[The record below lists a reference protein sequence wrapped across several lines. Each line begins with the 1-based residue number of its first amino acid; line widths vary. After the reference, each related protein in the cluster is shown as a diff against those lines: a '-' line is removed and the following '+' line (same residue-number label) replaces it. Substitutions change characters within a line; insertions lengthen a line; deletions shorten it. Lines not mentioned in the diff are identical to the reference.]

1 MHPVRRVMRA
11 GLGAVIVGSM
21 IAALP
26 ASADTLSGF
35 VATARAAGM
44 RMSYDVPG
52 FLVVEK
58 MIDGGGPVAEV
69 SLDALDSGGFASLPF
84 PGDNAIAFGSLF
96 AAGTGRDLPAS
107 YPFYVSARDPG
118 SPSSELSDPSGFY
131 RLTAKAAAGTAAAE
145 ARMSRLGDEISGGST
160 SATSVVS
167 DGQTVTATAVSRSQG
182 IALGGGALQIGL
194 VESRSVTKYTAG
206 DAGPVTTKSMLIQGG
221 SAGGT
226 AFSVGPGGMVMGGA
240 SAPVPFGEGMAQMNK
255 GLAPA
260 GLSMGFAQGSEPDS
274 IQAFEVVLTHP
285 VPAVA
290 GQVQGRYRLR
300 FGETSTRVAAEGLAA
315 PSVVEAKPTDAGQV
329 PDAAETAADPT
340 PAPTSAVQL
349 PAATDA
355 ATSHGASFQD
365 ALLAPVT
372 RQFTD
377 SGLLVG
383 ISEPV
388 AAPLAD
394 AVGEVASGPTPA
406 GRPQLRAVPAARSI
420 LAPVGSAEALGWV
433 LAALGLVT
441 VAGAWA
447 LRGTGASRWTS

>member
-1 MHPVRRVMRA
+1 MRA

-21 IAALP
+21 ITALP

-96 AAGTGRDLPAS
+96 AAGTGQDLPAS
-107 YPFYVSARDPG
+107 YPLYVSARNPG

-131 RLTAKAAAGTAAAE
+131 RLAAKAAAGTAEAE
-145 ARMSRLGDEISGGST
+145 ARMARLGDEISGGST
-160 SATSVVS
+160 SATSVVT

-240 SAPVPFGEGMAQMNK
+240 SAPVPFGEGMAQLNK

-274 IQAFEVVLTHP
+274 IQAFEVGLTHP

-300 FGETSTRVAAEGLAA
+300 FGETSTRVAAQGLAA
-315 PSVVEAKPTDAGQV
+315 PSVVEAKPADAGQV
-329 PDAAETAADPT
+329 PARETAADPT
-340 PAPTSAVQL
+340 PAPTSAV
-349 PAATDA
+349 PSATDA
-355 ATSHGASFQD
+355 STPLVVSFQD
-365 ALLAPVT
+365 VLLAPVT
-372 RQFTD
+372 GQLND

-383 ISEPV
+383 ITEPV

-394 AVGEVASGPTPA
+394 SAGEVASAPTPA

-433 LAALGLVT
+433 LAALGLVA